1 MAKKKISTQYA
12 ALPYVIQ
19 DGELRLLLITS
30 RDTGRWIIP
39 KGWPMKGLEGA
50 LVAAT
55 EAYEEA
61 GVRGA
66 VASLPFAEFDYLKRL
81 SETKRKRCHVQVFPL
96 RVTEELDDWPE
107 KTQRRREWVS
117 PAVAAS
123 RVAEARLI
131 ELLERLPAHPGALDP
146 FGL

>member
-1 MAKKKISTQYA
+1 MKNISGSA
-12 ALPYVIQ
+12 
-19 DGELRLLLITS
+19 
-30 RDTGRWIIP
+30 
-39 KGWPMKGLEGA
+39 
-50 LVAAT
+50 VAAI

-66 VASLPFAEFDYLKRL
+66 VATLPFAEFDYLKRL

-107 KTQRRREWVS
+107 KGQRRREWVT
-117 PAVAAS
+117 PAEAAS

-131 ELLERLPAHPGALDP
+131 ELLVALPAAPGALDP